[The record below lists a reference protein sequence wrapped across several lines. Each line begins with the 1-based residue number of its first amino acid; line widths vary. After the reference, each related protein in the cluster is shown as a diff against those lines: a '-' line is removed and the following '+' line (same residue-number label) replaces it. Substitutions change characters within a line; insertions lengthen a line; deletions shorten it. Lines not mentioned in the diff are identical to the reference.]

1 MRRIESAER
10 KEEKEEG
17 RPPSFLS
24 LFLTSFSLFSFFST
38 YSFKEIFNPLLPI
51 AQITHQIRSNSIL
64 NIIPLANYF

>member
-24 LFLTSFSLFSFFST
+24 LFLTSFSLFSFFGT
-38 YSFKEIFNPLLPI
+38 
-51 AQITHQIRSNSIL
+51 
-64 NIIPLANYF
+64 